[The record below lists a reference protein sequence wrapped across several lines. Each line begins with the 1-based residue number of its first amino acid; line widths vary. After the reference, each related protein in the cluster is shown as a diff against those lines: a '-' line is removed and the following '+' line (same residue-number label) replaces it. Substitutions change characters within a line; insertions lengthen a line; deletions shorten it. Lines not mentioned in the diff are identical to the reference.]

1 MEAYRLT
8 AEEALA
14 AAGSTQQ
21 GLSAAE
27 AERRLQKNG
36 RNVLSEGKKRSKL
49 LLFLAQFCDLM
60 TGVLIL
66 AAALSA
72 GLAVATGDRA
82 ELVDTAIL
90 LFVVLMNAAVGFFQQ
105 YRADTAIEK
114 LRKLSAAEAKVV
126 RGGRIVRI
134 DAEELV
140 VGDIVELAEG
150 DRVPADCRVL
160 SSEALACD
168 ESMLTGESKPVG
180 KADCAVAKAAV
191 SAHANMVHAGT
202 FCVRGS
208 ARALVTACGMETE
221 MGRIAALLKDGRSA
235 PAPLDATIAK
245 LGRIVTAAVLF
256 VALALFAGLMFG
268 AVPAVTDEIK
278 GEKKTAPRIL
288 LLIVGFCVPV
298 AISLISSL
306 VLAGERSL
314 ENLNAWQYILFVVLG
329 FIVAITQIVPGLS
342 ATALLMAF
350 GYFTPIMQ
358 SVHLSY
364 WQEDPAVFAVY
375 ACLAVGFLLGLVTFS
390 RLLTTIFAKWRKGA
404 FFLIVGL
411 SLGSIVTMFFN
422 PDVCA
427 VYEAWGTQ
435 LNVLDLVLGLVLFV
449 VGVVI
454 AYLFVK
460 YERKKS
466 NMSDIIHRK

>member
-140 VGDIVELAEG
+140 VGDVVELAEG

-168 ESMLTGESKPVG
+168 
-180 KADCAVAKAAV
+180 
-191 SAHANMVHAGT
+191 
-202 FCVRGS
+202 
-208 ARALVTACGMETE
+208 
-221 MGRIAALLKDGRSA
+221 
-235 PAPLDATIAK
+235 
-245 LGRIVTAAVLF
+245 
-256 VALALFAGLMFG
+256 
-268 AVPAVTDEIK
+268 
-278 GEKKTAPRIL
+278 
-288 LLIVGFCVPV
+288 
-298 AISLISSL
+298 
-306 VLAGERSL
+306 
-314 ENLNAWQYILFVVLG
+314 
-329 FIVAITQIVPGLS
+329 
-342 ATALLMAF
+342 
-350 GYFTPIMQ
+350 
-358 SVHLSY
+358 
-364 WQEDPAVFAVY
+364 
-375 ACLAVGFLLGLVTFS
+375 
-390 RLLTTIFAKWRKGA
+390 
-404 FFLIVGL
+404 
-411 SLGSIVTMFFN
+411 
-422 PDVCA
+422 
-427 VYEAWGTQ
+427 
-435 LNVLDLVLGLVLFV
+435 
-449 VGVVI
+449 
-454 AYLFVK
+454 
-460 YERKKS
+460 
-466 NMSDIIHRK
+466 